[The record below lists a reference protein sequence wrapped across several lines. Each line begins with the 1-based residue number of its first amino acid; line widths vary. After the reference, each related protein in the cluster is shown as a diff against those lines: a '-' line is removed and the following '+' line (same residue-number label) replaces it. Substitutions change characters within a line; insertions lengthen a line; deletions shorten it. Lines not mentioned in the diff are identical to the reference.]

1 MSSRLG
7 VLGGMFDPV
16 HRGHIAAARLALT
29 ALQLDRIKLI
39 PCNQPNHRDPAFVP
53 AQHRLAMLR
62 LAASADDQIE
72 VDDCEIVRG
81 GTSYSVE
88 TLSALSES
96 GSFES
101 IVFVL
106 GMDSLN
112 TLPTWHQWQSLF
124 NFCHLMVLARGGQTV
139 DPEVARQIDL
149 DSRLVASSVELQ
161 AAEHGKVFMHADFDF
176 DMSSTQIRNAISTGN
191 CLSQYLCD
199 AVIDYIRNNK
209 LYS

>member
-16 HRGHIAAARLALT
+16 HRGHIAAARFALT
-29 ALQLDRIKLI
+29 TLKLDRVKLI
-39 PCNQPNHRDPAFVP
+39 PCNQPNHRDPAFAQ

-62 LAASADDQIE
+62 LATQADSQIE

-81 GTSYSVE
+81 GVSYSVD
-88 TLSALSES
+88 TLSDLSRS
-96 GSFES
+96 GNFES

-112 TLPTWHQWQSLF
+112 TLPRWHQWQSLF
-124 NFCHLMVLARGGQTV
+124 DLCHLMVLARNGQDV
-139 DPEVARQIDL
+139 DAEVARQIDL
-149 DSRLVASSVELQ
+149 DSRLVSSPDELH
-161 AAEHGKVFMHADFDF
+161 AVKHGKVLIQKDFDF
-176 DMSSTQIRNAISTGN
+176 DVSSTRIRNAISERIG
-191 CLSQYLCD
+191 LSQYLAD
-199 AVIDYIRNNK
+199 EVSDYIRNNS